1 MWLKPSGEPADSV
14 SMKNAILNNESV
26 VYVGTDS
33 HSFGRIWI
41 FATVVCC
48 HIPGRG
54 GRFYTKRQKFERNK
68 FLTLADRL
76 LHEAFLSIEAAQE
89 VEELT
94 GKKPKIHID
103 VSKKDASSA
112 KFHKNISSYVTGMGY
127 EVASK
132 PDAWASSSVAD
143 RQAR

>member
-1 MWLKPSGEPADSV
+1 MWLEPSGEPADSL
-14 SMKNAILNNESV
+14 SMKNVISNNENI
-26 VYVGTDS
+26 VYIGTDS
-33 HSFGRIWI
+33 HSSGQVWI
-41 FATVVCC
+41 FATVICC

-54 GRFYTKRQKFERNK
+54 GRFYTKRIKFDRNK

-103 VSKKDASSA
+103 VAKKDTSSS
-112 KFHKNISSYVTGMGY
+112 KFHKNISSYVSGMGY
-127 EVASK
+127 EVTSK